1 MSLAVTAI
9 DHLQFHLDGLTAHL
23 PVFTADP
30 SPAVPNPGSGEAPP
44 GVGGK
49 VLTIL
54 KWIAYLASAACVAGL
69 VLTAGRMAIAHRR
82 GDDTNVSQLGWV
94 LGACVLI
101 GSASGIVGALL

>member
-1 MSLAVTAI
+1 MSAIEYVQQAQDWLHHTILA
-9 DHLQFHLDGLTAHL
+9 
-23 PVFTADP
+23 P
-30 SPAVPNPGSGEAPP
+30 PAPTPEPGGGVPNPGSGEAPP

-54 KWIAYLASAACVAGL
+54 RWIAYLASAACVGG
-69 VLTAGRMAIAHRR
+69 VLYTAGKMAISHRR

-101 GSASGIVGALL
+101 GSASGIVSALI